1 MRRKWGITH
10 VRQHRLSNK
19 YHKERQIR
27 TLLKKGSI
35 QEEDL
40 ILISI
45 YTPNVGV
52 SKYIKQ
58 IPTNIKGE
66 IKGKTR
72 RVGDLIEHP
81 TQSMDK
87 SCRQNISKAREILN
101 NTTRLW

>member
-40 ILISI
+40 TLISI

-58 IPTNIKGE
+58 IKGE
-66 IKGKTR
+66 IKGGTR
-72 RVGDLIEHP
+72 RAGDLIERP
-81 TQSMDK
+81 TQSMDE